1 MATSLRQ
8 TPTTQQYRAWEGL
21 IRAACASA
29 AAQSSDA
36 IRSVTVSHRT
46 DQLAIAEL
54 GLLLDEAAGMAGA
67 QGLVLQAKESPG
79 RLVLSFTRAAPTPA
93 TPGTGEQVG
102 LNLKTLWR
110 QLVCQRRE

>member
-1 MATSLRQ
+1 MVSTIRQ
-8 TPTTQQYRAWEGL
+8 IHTTQQYRAWEGL

-46 DQLAIAEL
+46 DELTDAEL
-54 GLLLDEAAGMAGA
+54 GRVLNEASTLADDLGLDFET
-67 QGLVLQAKESPG
+67 KESPG

-93 TPGTGEQVG
+93 MPGTAEPPG
-102 LNLKTLWR
+102 LHLKTLWR